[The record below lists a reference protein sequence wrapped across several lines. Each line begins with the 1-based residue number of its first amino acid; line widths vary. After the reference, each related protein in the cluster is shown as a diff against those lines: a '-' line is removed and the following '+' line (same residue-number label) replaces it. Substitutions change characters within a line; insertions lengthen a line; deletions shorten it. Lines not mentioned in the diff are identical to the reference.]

1 MFLREAPTTFSLSQ
15 LANTAYFLSSVWF
28 VPAEA
33 SLLKRYHIGQ
43 LIYKLHKK
51 LSGNSPMLS
60 YGTAQQS
67 YKAEQSDTGKNMEV
81 EFVWKDCS
89 ANQISSLNSVYL
101 KVLSKHLY
109 ARQIKLL

>member
-1 MFLREAPTTFSLSQ
+1 MFSREAPTTFSLSK
-15 LANTAYFLSSVWF
+15 LMNTAYFLSSVWF

-33 SLLKRYHIGQ
+33 SLLNRYHIGQ

-67 YKAEQSDTGKNMEV
+67 YKAETK
-81 EFVWKDCS
+81 
-89 ANQISSLNSVYL
+89 
-101 KVLSKHLY
+101 
-109 ARQIKLL
+109 